1 MSWAIM
7 ITAFALIFVIWRKR
21 KGAPWWLRTA
31 LVLIA
36 GASLAD
42 TSLGVWLATR
52 FADLLSLIPAPTA
65 VLIGGATLVGIVY
78 VAYELA
84 DKKADKRE
92 MVVLAL
98 LPTLFLAGV
107 GPLAETGSGLSDAVA
122 QVGSNSIGHLI
133 GG

>member
-7 ITAFALIFVIWRKR
+7 ITAFALLFVVWRKR

-42 TSLGVWLATR
+42 TALGGWLAAR
-52 FADLLSLIPAPTA
+52 LSDLLGLIPAPTPL
-65 VLIGGATLVGIVY
+65 LIGGATLVGLVY
-78 VAYELA
+78 VVYELL

-92 MVVLAL
+92 MVVLAI

-107 GPLAETGSGLSDAVA
+107 GPLANTGTGLSDAVA
-122 QVGSNSIGHLI
+122 QIGSNSIGHLI

>member
-7 ITAFALIFVIWRKR
+7 ITAFALLFVVWRKR

-42 TSLGVWLATR
+42 TALGGWLAAR
-52 FADLLSLIPAPTA
+52 LGDLLGLIPAPTPL
-65 VLIGGATLVGIVY
+65 LIGGATLVGLVY
-78 VAYELA
+78 VVYELL

-92 MVVLAL
+92 MVVLAI

-107 GPLAETGSGLSDAVA
+107 GPLANTGTGLSDAVA
-122 QVGSNSIGHLI
+122 QIGSNSIGHLI

>member
-7 ITAFALIFVIWRKR
+7 LTAFALLFVIWRKR

-42 TSLGVWLATR
+42 TSVGAWLAAR
-52 FADLLSLIPAPTA
+52 LGDLLGMIPAPTPM
-65 VLIGGATLVGIVY
+65 LIGGATLVGVVY
-78 VAYELA
+78 VGYELL

-92 MVVLAL
+92 MVVLAI

-107 GPLAETGSGLSDAVA
+107 GPLASTGAGLSDAVS
-122 QVGSNSIGHLI
+122 QVGTNSIGHLI

>member
-7 ITAFALIFVIWRKR
+7 ITAFALLFVVWRKR
-21 KGAPWWLRTA
+21 KGAPWWLRTT

-42 TSLGVWLATR
+42 TSLGAWLAAR
-52 FADLLSLIPAPTA
+52 LGDLLGLIPAPTA
-65 VLIGGATLVGIVY
+65 LVIGGATLVGVVY

-92 MVVLAL
+92 MVVLAM
-98 LPTLFLAGV
+98 LPTLFLSGV
-107 GPLAETGSGLSDAVA
+107 GPLAETGAGLTDAVA
-122 QVGSNSIGHLI
+122 QVGTNSIGRLI

>member
-42 TSLGVWLATR
+42 TSLGVWLAAR
-52 FADLLSLIPAPTA
+52 FADLLSLIPAPTT

-122 QVGSNSIGHLI
+122 QVGSNSIGQLI